1 MPARLDASRLEG
13 LEAGF
18 NAAYAARF
26 GRPLANQR
34 IEVVNWRIEGFAP
47 APLAPDRPTAGGATP
62 APGAARSR
70 RAYFPDARAFIDTP
84 VLIESALRAGERHHG
99 PALIEQAGSTVVIGP
114 GDRFE
119 IDEFASLRITLGAR
133 ASA

>member
-1 MPARLDASRLEG
+1 MTRGRRATPAGGRSATTSLAPRL
-13 LEAGF
+13 
-18 NAAYAARF
+18 AAL
-26 GRPLANQR
+26 PLA
-34 IEVVNWRIEGFAP
+34 VLLSYAPPAP

-70 RAYFPDARAFIDTP
+70 MAYFPDAQAFIDTP

-99 PALIEQAGSTVVIGP
+99 PALIEQTGSTVVIGP

-133 ASA
+133 AGS